1 MVVGVEHVIR
11 IIYHAKLFLLGMYH
25 HGYFILCHNIH
36 VLFLS
41 PQSSLFKS
49 GLVLETPPRKP
60 RTHQCGEWTHSHWFA
75 EKSFGIRS
83 GSSHVHVPFMEVL
96 FWDPEPFYLS
106 AESVLRGSF
115 LHLQKRL
122 HVGERARKRH
132 DLIGCEKAETVC
144 DAFIGHDRVVRHS
157 VVLEGHSK
165 HELVT

>member
-49 GLVLETPPRKP
+49 GLMLETPPRKP
-60 RTHQCGEWTHSHWFA
+60 QTHQCGEWTHSHWFA

-122 HVGERARKRH
+122 HVGERESAQKTRP
-132 DLIGCEKAETVC
+132 DWL
-144 DAFIGHDRVVRHS
+144 
-157 VVLEGHSK
+157 
-165 HELVT
+165 